1 MRYQFNTTT
10 TMKEAD
16 CKKWWI
22 DSKIIPQIV
31 ISANNLKEALKKYA
45 ENTEKEHY
53 ISISDTALKNK
64 SAMYIDTKGGE
75 SKQVGYVITGK
86 TGFDNNR
93 GQYIDKYID
102 LWVDVVVIDFPKEF
116 TE

>member
-1 MRYQFNTTT
+1 MKYQFNTTA

-31 ISANNLKEALKKYA
+31 ITADSLKDALKKYA
-45 ENTEKEHY
+45 EKAEKDHY
-53 ISISDTALKNK
+53 ISVSETALKNK
-64 SAMYIDTKGGE
+64 SAMYIDSKGGE

-86 TGFDNNR
+86 TGFDNDH

-102 LWVDVVVIDFPKEF
+102 LWIDVNIIELPKEF
-116 TE
+116 TD